1 MEIAKVNQYKIAFD
15 SSLKTLL
22 TEPDKS
28 DKGKKI
34 IRRKEE
40 FIRDMKPAGKI
51 LGFREEGLKGLHFYI
66 KGLEFPVVAA
76 EYSERDKGMFRYLD
90 TEVKEGRMN
99 SEEICQWCISHK
111 IYFSLLYGI
120 RRWHVFRNPGKTW
133 RFLQMRVRL
142 KNYAVR
148 QEYQTASSM

>member
-1 MEIAKVNQYKIAFD
+1 
-15 SSLKTLL
+15 
-22 TEPDKS
+22 
-28 DKGKKI
+28 
-34 IRRKEE
+34 
-40 FIRDMKPAGKI
+40 MKPAGKV
-51 LGFREEGLKGLHFYI
+51 LGFREEGLRGLHFYI

-76 EYSERDKGMFRYLD
+76 EYSVRDEQMLQYLD
-90 TEVKEGRMN
+90 NIVKKKHID
-99 SEEICQWCISHK
+99 SAQICQWCISHK